1 MLLLSVA
8 NAEPYIPKDDA
19 TVLERAPAAEATRR
33 LEPLRRMLI
42 ADPTDFASAL
52 QLAQGYLTIGRETA
66 DPRFTSY
73 AQATIAPWLQAVDP
87 PAAALV
93 LQATVLQSS
102 HQFDASLSMLDRA
115 LRIEPGNAQAWLT
128 RATVLQVQ
136 GKFALAR
143 QSCGNL
149 LRTAGQAIAISCIA
163 NVNSLNGKLE
173 QSYRSLRQLHEV
185 SQSSSADIRGWM
197 LGQLGEMAVRMGD
210 PQAAEKYFL
219 AAMQATP
226 GDIYL
231 KAAYADLLLAQ
242 NRHEAVI
249 ALLQENE
256 QQDVLL
262 LRLAI
267 AGKRL
272 QSPEAKRWSDSF
284 EARYLAAQRGGDSS
298 HLREYARFLLDVRGD
313 PRKALEVARRNWR
326 VQREPADVHV
336 YLMAA
341 TAANSSDGAAE
352 VTAWIRENGYEDRTL
367 PAAGK
372 TTS

>member
-1 MLLLSVA
+1 MLGVA
-8 NAEPYIPKDDA
+8 NAEPHIPKDDA

-33 LEPLRRMLI
+33 LEPLRRKLV
-42 ADPTDFASAL
+42 ADPTDFTSAL

-73 AQATIAPWLQAVDP
+73 AQATIAPWLQTADP
-87 PAAALV
+87 PASALV

-102 HQFDASLSMLDRA
+102 HQFDAALAMLDRA

-173 QSYRSLRQLHEV
+173 QSYLSLRQLSEL
-185 SQSSSADIRGWM
+185 SQSSPADVRGWIV
-197 LGQLGEMAVRMGD
+197 GQLGEMAVRMGD
-210 PQAAEKYFL
+210 PRAAETYFL
-219 AAMQATP
+219 AALQATP
-226 GDIYL
+226 GDVYL

-242 NRHEAVI
+242 NRNDAVL

-272 QSPEAKRWSDSF
+272 QSPSAKRWSDAF
-284 EARYLAAQRGGDSS
+284 ESRYLAAQRGGDNS

-313 PRKALEVARRNWR
+313 AQQALEVARRNWQ
-326 VQREPADVHV
+326 VQREPADVRV

-341 TAANSSDGAAE
+341 AAANSSDGAAE
-352 VTAWIRENGYEDRTL
+352 VDAWIRENGYEDRTL
-367 PAAGK
+367 PAPAGK
-372 TTS
+372 AAS